1 LRSSTNLIPIHRYG
15 YKTASG
21 GGLFHPITSPIGPK
35 RTFCRAQKIELTELA
50 IQVWLVYTVALNW
63 YLNRNVRLMFD
74 YLYGDV
80 ATNVSPTNFT
90 DAG

>member
-1 LRSSTNLIPIHRYG
+1 MCPT
-15 YKTASG
+15 
-21 GGLFHPITSPIGPK
+21 
-35 RTFCRAQKIELTELA
+35 A

-63 YLNRNVRLMFD
+63 YLNRNVRFMFD